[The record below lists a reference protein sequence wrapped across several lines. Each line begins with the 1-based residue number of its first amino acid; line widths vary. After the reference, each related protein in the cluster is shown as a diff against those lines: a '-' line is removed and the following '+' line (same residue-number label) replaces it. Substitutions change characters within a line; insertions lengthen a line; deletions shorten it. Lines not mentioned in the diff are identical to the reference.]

1 MTEAEQISA
10 ENSKKLDEVL
20 MILKG
25 QGESSPGLMAVVH
38 AHSIEL
44 YGTQGKLGLTQKM
57 AVVWRSGVWVL
68 CSLSAI
74 GGFLLKTLI
83 H

>member
-20 MILKG
+20 MMLKG
-25 QGESSPGLMAVVH
+25 QGDDSPGLIAKVH
-38 AHSIEL
+38 AHSVEL
-44 YGTQGKLGLTQKM
+44 YGSQGRLGLTQKM
-57 AVVWRSGVWVL
+57 AVVWRSGIWVL
-68 CSLSAI
+68 CSLSGI
-74 GGFLLKTLI
+74 GGYLLRTLI